1 MGRARETSRE
11 HVLTSRTVLCVGL
24 GSSFPEESDVLFF
37 RADFLGSH
45 TLVCY
50 EITLGVDLI
59 ISIFSRRLTLGWLS
73 LGIALPSITF
83 VLLLSVNDELTVNP
97 HKQPSF

>member
-1 MGRARETSRE
+1 M
-11 HVLTSRTVLCVGL
+11 LTSRTVLCVGL

>member
-1 MGRARETSRE
+1 M
-11 HVLTSRTVLCVGL
+11 
-24 GSSFPEESDVLFF
+24 LFF

>member
-1 MGRARETSRE
+1 MGRARETSRK
-11 HVLTSRTVLCVGL
+11 HVLTSRTVLCVASASL
-24 GSSFPEESDVLFF
+24 FPEESDVLFF

-73 LGIALPSITF
+73 LGIAFPPITF
-83 VLLLSVNDELTVNP
+83 ELLLSVNDELTVNEP
-97 HKQPSF
+97 P